1 VEGITDMT
9 EKKQSPE
16 QDGMRNQHSAQ
27 KYQVGFSVY
36 RKDRREQTPVAKNR
50 TDGLAPRTLQR
61 VVSVPNDDPAQAWHT
76 FAQRQHDRRRARA
89 HAPRPRPQSVP
100 RTLAQTGVR
109 ATAGRIAVVR
119 RPLPYQ
125 ASPIPQRS
133 SRRQPRRNI
142 FMRMLAF
149 FILLALFLG
158 SLAFF
163 FAGNTLHVQQ
173 VEVVGTR
180 NTTLVQS
187 IQHMHIQGQDMLFL
201 NNVSLQQRI
210 LAIPS
215 VASVSIQKQFPGQ
228 VTISLV
234 ERQPVLL
241 WQASNGTFSV
251 DRTGKVIS
259 SVDRSSNINHL
270 ATVIDITDR
279 GQQGAG
285 TSAALLP
292 LKVGA
297 SLAQTNILFA
307 LSVLQLVPRMTH
319 IDAFTLYYDGTMF
332 AGANDEA
339 FSPAAIGQGAYV
351 LQSSQG
357 WKAYLGNT
365 FSANSLQDRL
375 LELQAILTLA
385 QQQRLA
391 LSTIDLRYGLHP
403 AITLR

>member
-1 VEGITDMT
+1 MT
-9 EKKQSPE
+9 EKKQSPK

-27 KYQVGFSVY
+27 KYHVGLSVY
-36 RKDRREQTPVAKNR
+36 RPDRREQAPATKNR
-50 TDGLAPRTLQR
+50 TRADGLAPRTLQR
-61 VVSVPNDDPAQAWHT
+61 VVSVPDDDPAQAWHT
-76 FAQRQHDRRRARA
+76 FAQRQQDRRRARA
-89 HAPRPRPQSVP
+89 HATRPRPQSVP

-109 ATAGRIAVVR
+109 ATAGRIAAVR

-133 SRRQPRRNI
+133 SRRQPRRNV
-142 FMRMLAF
+142 FMRLLAF

-163 FAGNTLHVQQ
+163 FAGNILHVQQ

-180 NTTLVQS
+180 NNALVQT
-187 IQHMHIQGQDMLFL
+187 IQNMHIQGQDILFL
-201 NNVSLQQRI
+201 NSVSLQQRI
-210 LAIPS
+210 LTIPS
-215 VASVSIQKQFPGQ
+215 VASVSIQKQLPDQ

-241 WQASNGTFSV
+241 WQVSNGTFSV
-251 DRTGKVIS
+251 DRTGKVIAA
-259 SVDRSSNINHL
+259 VHHSSNINHL
-270 ATVIDITDR
+270 ATVIDVTH
-279 GQQGAG
+279 QGPQAAG
-285 TSAALLP
+285 TSFAPYP
-292 LKVGA
+292 LRVGA
-297 SLAQTNILFA
+297 SLAQANILFA
-307 LSVLQLVPRMTH
+307 LSVLQLVPRVTH

-332 AGANDEA
+332 AGANDGA
-339 FSPAAIGQGAYV
+339 FSSPAMSQGAYM

-357 WKAYLGNT
+357 WKAYLGNA
-365 FSANSLQDRL
+365 FSANSLQNRL